1 MSRTHIQDGTKAM
14 RALIN
19 SRTGSSL
26 VLGSITLVI
35 VSLIVGLLFYS
46 YVSGS
51 LELMTKTYNTQ
62 MQRLLL
68 ERAAINSTHISAM
81 LQNAGSKD
89 VSITNAYVNNIPTL
103 LHQNLQIAPSSVEAA
118 YISGTYQN
126 GTTYEVKLAGLFGLL
141 LKFEVS
147 FN

>member
-1 MSRTHIQDGTKAM
+1 MGTS
-14 RALIN
+14 I
-19 SRTGSSL
+19 
-26 VLGSITLVI
+26 VLGSLMLVI
-35 VSLIVGLLFYS
+35 VSLIVGLIFYG

-51 LELMTKTYNTQ
+51 LEAMTRNYNTQ

-68 ERAAINSTHISAM
+68 EWATINSTHITAV
-81 LQNAGSKD
+81 LKNAGPKA
-89 VSITNAYVNNIPTL
+89 VSITNAYVNNIPAL

-118 YISGTYQN
+118 YISGAYQK
-126 GTTYEVKLAGLFGLL
+126 GTTYKVKLAGLFGLL